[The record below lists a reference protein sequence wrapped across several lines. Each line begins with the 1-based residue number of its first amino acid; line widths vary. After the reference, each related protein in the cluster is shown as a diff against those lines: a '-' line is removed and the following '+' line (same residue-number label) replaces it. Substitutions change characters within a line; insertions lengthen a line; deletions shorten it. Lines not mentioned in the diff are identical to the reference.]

1 MVLSLNETRDTST
14 KVSSM
19 PHFRNHACPHHMY
32 VTFLLSVVSAQSIDE
47 TRHIEFIISVAKNLF
62 HASAPPFQSLKLT
75 KRSTILL
82 LFFLKFLKGH
92 TVVTA
97 ELWSELWQIQL
108 DNKIERSHRGDPPK
122 VPGGVAMPHTFSKH
136 SWTFYFEEF
145 VAVFSNFLPSTL
157 LIPQYAVANWAAPH
171 AMNWSLPF
179 GGASRVEGYMSRV
192 RVICQGSK
200 NTTNNKSIIK

>member
-32 VTFLLSVVSAQSIDE
+32 VTFLLSVVHVSAQSIDE

-97 ELWSELWQIQL
+97 EL
-108 DNKIERSHRGDPPK
+108 
-122 VPGGVAMPHTFSKH
+122 
-136 SWTFYFEEF
+136 
-145 VAVFSNFLPSTL
+145 
-157 LIPQYAVANWAAPH
+157 
-171 AMNWSLPF
+171 
-179 GGASRVEGYMSRV
+179 
-192 RVICQGSK
+192 
-200 NTTNNKSIIK
+200 

>member
-145 VAVFSNFLPSTL
+145 VAVFFQLSPLYVIDPSVYRRQL
-157 LIPQYAVANWAAPH
+157 SCPSIELESAFW
-171 AMNWSLPF
+171 WS
-179 GGASRVEGYMSRV
+179 VEGRGLHVEGEGNMSRV
-192 RVICQGSK
+192 Q